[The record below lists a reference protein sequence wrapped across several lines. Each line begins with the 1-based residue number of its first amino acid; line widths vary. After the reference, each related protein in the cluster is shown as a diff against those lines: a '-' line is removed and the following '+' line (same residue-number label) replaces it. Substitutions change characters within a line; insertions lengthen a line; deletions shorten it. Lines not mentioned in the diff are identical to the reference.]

1 MITAGTLAPDQ
12 RLDEMGLAIAIGTSR
27 TPVREALIALEQEGL
42 VRYRPNH
49 GFSVAP
55 LDEDLVR
62 QLYPIL
68 GALEA
73 TAVELS
79 GGALKVLVPRLSN
92 ANARLGRE
100 IRRARRYE
108 LDREF
113 HRILTSA
120 CGNEKLIQLL
130 EQHWNQARRIDGGQ
144 TRGMAN
150 FEGSCAD
157 HAEIVDA
164 IAGGDL
170 MMAVALLRA
179 HWREGQKIVLDWMRS

>member
-42 VRYRPNH
+42 VRSRPNH

-79 GGALKVLVPRLSN
+79 GAALKVLVPKLSN

-100 IRRARRYE
+100 IRRA
-108 LDREF
+108 D
-113 HRILTSA
+113 S
-120 CGNEKLIQLL
+120 
-130 EQHWNQARRIDGGQ
+130 
-144 TRGMAN
+144 
-150 FEGSCAD
+150 GSHQPAK
-157 HAEIVDA
+157 
-164 IAGGDL
+164 
-170 MMAVALLRA
+170 R
-179 HWREGQKIVLDWMRS
+179 